1 MQITSF
7 QVSELLY
14 ATVGAFGSPPESP
27 RSPRSVPTVGG
38 CAVHRHCC
46 VVILGNLLLNSQLL
60 ITLVFLFPAD
70 VGDACF
76 LVFIHVENASIY
88 GCTLDLVRWQGSKD
102 LLLLRRL
109 RCARAESSRA
119 EQGCCIS

>member
-14 ATVGAFGSPPESP
+14 ATVGAFGSPPESSRTP
-27 RSPRSVPTVGG
+27 CAVPTVGG

-60 ITLVFLFPAD
+60 ITLVFLFPTN
-70 VGDACF
+70 VGNAGF
-76 LVFIHVENASIY
+76 LVFIHVESVSIY
-88 GCTLDLVRWQGSKD
+88 GCTLDLVRWQGSIH

-109 RCARAESSRA
+109 GCARAESSRRQ
-119 EQGCCIS
+119 QGCCVS

>member
-1 MQITSF
+1 R
-7 QVSELLY
+7 
-14 ATVGAFGSPPESP
+14 SPPKSSRTP
-27 RSPRSVPTVGG
+27 CAVPTVGG

-76 LVFIHVENASIY
+76 LVFIHVENVSIY
-88 GCTLDLVRWQGSKD
+88 GRPLDLVRWQGSVD

-109 RCARAESSRA
+109 RSARAESSRA
-119 EQGCCIS
+119 EQRCCVC